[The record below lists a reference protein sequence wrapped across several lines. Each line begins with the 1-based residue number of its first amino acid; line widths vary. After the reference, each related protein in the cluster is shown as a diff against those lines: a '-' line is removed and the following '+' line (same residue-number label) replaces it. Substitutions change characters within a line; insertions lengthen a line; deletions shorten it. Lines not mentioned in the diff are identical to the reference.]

1 MIEFSAAYFDGKTS
15 AAHPVRVSLE
25 GSWLRIRGEGIAL
38 EFGINDCQIVPA
50 LGRTR
55 RVIRLPG
62 GAKLE
67 SEDLAAVA
75 ELERHLGRNLG
86 MTLVGRL
93 EERWRWVILALVGLV
108 LFTAAFLRWGI
119 PAVAHWAAFVTPI
132 EVMNPISQQ
141 TLRVLDDRFLQPT
154 QLSPSRQAELQRLFA
169 DVTQTIGQNHSYS
182 LEFRQSDLLGANAFA
197 LPSGIIVLTDE
208 LVKLAQSDREIA
220 GVMAHEVG
228 HVLHR
233 HSLQQIY
240 RSVGVILVIS
250 VLLGDVTSVTSIGA
264 SLPAVL
270 VESGYSREFEYE
282 ADAVAAEYLN
292 RKGWGTKPLIEIL
305 IRLSTKVGGSERSLL
320 STHPATEDRVRAL
333 EKLAQ
338 PNR

>member
-1 MIEFSAAYFDGKTS
+1 
-15 AAHPVRVSLE
+15 
-25 GSWLRIRGEGIAL
+25 
-38 EFGINDCQIVPA
+38 
-50 LGRTR
+50 
-55 RVIRLPG
+55 
-62 GAKLE
+62 
-67 SEDLAAVA
+67 
-75 ELERHLGRNLG
+75 
-86 MTLVGRL
+86 
-93 EERWRWVILALVGLV
+93 
-108 LFTAAFLRWGI
+108 
-119 PAVAHWAAFVTPI
+119 
-132 EVMNPISQQ
+132 
-141 TLRVLDDRFLQPT
+141 
-154 QLSPSRQAELQRLFA
+154 
-169 DVTQTIGQNHSYS
+169 
-182 LEFRQSDLLGANAFA
+182 
-197 LPSGIIVLTDE
+197 
-208 LVKLAQSDREIA
+208 
-220 GVMAHEVG
+220 MAHEVG